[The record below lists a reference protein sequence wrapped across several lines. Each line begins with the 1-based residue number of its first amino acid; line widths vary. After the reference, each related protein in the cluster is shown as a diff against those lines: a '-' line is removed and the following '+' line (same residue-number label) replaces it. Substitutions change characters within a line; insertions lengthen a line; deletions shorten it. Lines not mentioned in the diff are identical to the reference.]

1 MTNKQYAVCVAES
14 ANYDDLDAYVSDM
27 MLSSVWGAVA
37 DTVSPATRREE
48 LRSIYTAATRTA
60 SEILSAAGLTQA
72 AASERLFIPR
82 RTLQDWVRGIA
93 KCPLYTRLMMQQC
106 LGLFSPPVQ

>member
-48 LRSIYTAATRTA
+48 LRSIYTAATRTVR
-60 SEILSAAGLTQA
+60 EIVAVAGMTQA
-72 AASERLFIPR
+72 AFAEAFCIPL
-82 RTLQDWVRGIA
+82 RTVENWCTGCRE
-93 KCPLYTRLMMQQC
+93 CPLYTRLMMQKC
-106 LGLFSPPVQ
+106 LGLLRT